1 MKKRNLLIIIYLR
14 VILSFV
20 YFLSA
25 TFQKKER
32 DKKAARRLR
41 GLNPSRPAAKPQEI
55 TLQTMLR
62 VHNASRR
69 GVIQISIQQSILP
82 LRIQISIVHYNLLR
96 AAPFTYMKHCC
107 GVLSYSLNDSI
118 FFRPLLRMAPG
129 ISGTSG
135 RGRSPFRLFRGFPAV
150 YSSAK
155 SWNNPLPTFHDA
167 TANAAPA
174 AFCKANCVHHW

>member
-20 YFLSA
+20 YFFSA
-25 TFQKKER
+25 TFPMKER

-62 VHNASRR
+62 VRNASRR
-69 GVIQISIQQSILP
+69 GVIQFSKQQSILP
-82 LRIQISIVHYNLLR
+82 YRIPISIVHYNLTR

-107 GVLSYSLNDSI
+107 GVLSYSLTI
-118 FFRPLLRMAPG
+118 AFLFRPLLRIFPEYPAHPG
-129 ISGTSG
+129 EGAARSGFSEAFPPFIL
-135 RGRSPFRLFRGFPAV
+135 RRS
-150 YSSAK
+150 
-155 SWNNPLPTFHDA
+155 H
-167 TANAAPA
+167 
-174 AFCKANCVHHW
+174 